1 MLVKKK
7 INNNFALCV
16 DSNSQELI
24 AYGLGIG
31 FGKIPYELTDLSK
44 IERTFYNVDSQMY
57 FLVGNISDDIFKISS
72 RIVDLAN
79 AYLNESLSQNLV
91 FSLADHIQFAIER
104 KKRGIFVKNPLGRDV
119 EYLYKKEMQVGR
131 IARQLISD
139 ELNILLP
146 REEEANIA
154 VHFIMAE
161 TNIDN
166 VQELEKTEG
175 IIDNVANIIE
185 KELNFKI
192 NKESTQYT
200 RFLVHLEYLFKRI
213 SQQDKARKSKSKM
226 YAITKS
232 EYPAVNNAVLLLEEY
247 LHSEYRQHLNED
259 ELLYLLLHINR
270 LFNAEN

>member
-7 INNNFALCV
+7 INNNFALCI

-57 FLVGNISDDIFKISS
+57 FLVRNISDEIFKISS

-79 AYLNESLSQNLV
+79 AYLNESFSQNLV

-104 KKRGIFVKNPLGRDV
+104 KGKGIFIKNPLGRDM
-119 EYLYKKEMQVGR
+119 EYLYKNEMQVGR

-139 ELNILLP
+139 ELKILLP

-154 VHFIMAE
+154 IHFIMAE
-161 TNIDN
+161 TNIAN
-166 VQELEKTEG
+166 IQELEKSEETVD
-175 IIDNVANIIE
+175 IVVNIIE

-200 RFLVHLEYLFKRI
+200 RFLVHLEHLLKGI
-213 SQQDKARKSKSKM
+213 SQQDRVHKSKNKM
-226 YAITKS
+226 YAITRS
-232 EYPAVNNAVLLLEEY
+232 EYPAADNAVLLVEEY

-259 ELLYLLLHINR
+259 ELLYLLLHISR

>member
-16 DSNSQELI
+16 DSNDQELI

-31 FGKIPYELTDLSK
+31 FGDIPYELTDLSK

-91 FSLADHIQFAIER
+91 FSLADHIQFAIKR
-104 KKRGIFVKNPLGRDV
+104 KNEGIFVKNPLGRDV
-119 EYLYKKEMQVGR
+119 EYLYKNEMQVGR

-154 VHFIMAE
+154 IHFIMAE
-161 TNIDN
+161 TNMSN
-166 VQELEKTEG
+166 VQELEKKEE
-175 IIDNVANIIE
+175 IINNVTNIIE
-185 KELNFKI
+185 KELSFKI

-213 SQQDKARKSKSKM
+213 TQQDKVRKSKSKM

-232 EYPAVNNAVLLLEEY
+232 EYPAVNNAVLLVEEY
-247 LHSEYRQHLNED
+247 LQSEYGQYLSED

>member
-1 MLVKKK
+1 MW
-7 INNNFALCV
+7 
-16 DSNSQELI
+16 S
-24 AYGLGIG
+24 
-31 FGKIPYELTDLSK
+31 
-44 IERTFYNVDSQMY
+44 
-57 FLVGNISDDIFKISS
+57 IFI
-72 RIVDLAN
+72 
-79 AYLNESLSQNLV
+79 
-91 FSLADHIQFAIER
+91 
-104 KKRGIFVKNPLGRDV
+104 
-119 EYLYKKEMQVGR
+119 KKEMQVGR

>member
-104 KKRGIFVKNPLGRDV
+104 KK
-119 EYLYKKEMQVGR
+119 
-131 IARQLISD
+131 
-139 ELNILLP
+139 
-146 REEEANIA
+146 
-154 VHFIMAE
+154 
-161 TNIDN
+161 
-166 VQELEKTEG
+166 EG
-175 IIDNVANIIE
+175 
-185 KELNFKI
+185 
-192 NKESTQYT
+192 
-200 RFLVHLEYLFKRI
+200 FL
-213 SQQDKARKSKSKM
+213 
-226 YAITKS
+226 
-232 EYPAVNNAVLLLEEY
+232 
-247 LHSEYRQHLNED
+247 
-259 ELLYLLLHINR
+259 
-270 LFNAEN
+270 

>member
-16 DSNSQELI
+16 DSSGQELI
-24 AYGLGIG
+24 AYGVGIG

-119 EYLYKKEMQVGR
+119 EYLYKNEMQVGR

-154 VHFIMAE
+154 IHFIMAE
-161 TNIDN
+161 TNIGN
-166 VQELEKTEG
+166 VQESDKTEK
-175 IIDNVANIIE
+175 IIENVANIIE

-226 YAITKS
+226 YAITKA

-247 LHSEYRQHLNED
+247 LYSEYRQHLNED